1 MYNLKVR
8 HPSHSLGPLLYA
20 PALKTLRKKKFDPI
34 LRKALRY
41 PHSTDEETEA
51 LTEWLNLLSGYAAGV
66 LLA

>member
-51 LTEWLNLLSGYAAGV
+51 ERNQPT
-66 LLA
+66 